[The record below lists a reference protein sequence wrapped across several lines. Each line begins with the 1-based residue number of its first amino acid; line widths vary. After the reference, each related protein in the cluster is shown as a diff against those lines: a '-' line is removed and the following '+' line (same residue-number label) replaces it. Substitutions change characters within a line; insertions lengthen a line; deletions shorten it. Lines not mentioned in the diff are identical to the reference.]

1 MLFDGRPIR
10 NVASLLRSVESELK
24 RKRARTSP
32 LWFRGCTDRDHSLV
46 PSIGRPPYQLE
57 HERPLINAFKQNAV
71 QFLEH
76 RPQTHWEW
84 IFLARHH
91 TVPTRLL
98 DWTERS
104 LLLKARCSCRPQGR
118 SWTRH
123 SRCLWP
129 LRRVQSTVGV
139 SVLRGTASGDRD
151 ERRLSERGISAPG
164 HGIRARQRSVGTRV
178 IGVGSSQ

>member
-57 HERPLINAFKQNAV
+57 HERPLINAFKQNAF

-98 DWTERS
+98 DWTERFV
-104 LLLKARCSCRPQGR
+104 AVEGQ
-118 SWTRH
+118 
-123 SRCLWP
+123 
-129 LRRVQSTVGV
+129 VQLQAAGQKLDAALTLPVAVAEGPEHGGGV
-139 SVLRGTASGDRD
+139 SAQ
-151 ERRLSERGISAPG
+151 G
-164 HGIRARQRSVGTRV
+164 HGVRG
-178 IGVGSSQ
+178 

>member
-98 DWTERS
+98 DWTERFV
-104 LLLKARCSCRPQGR
+104 AVEGQ
-118 SWTRH
+118 
-123 SRCLWP
+123 
-129 LRRVQSTVGV
+129 VQLQAAGQKLDAALTLPVAVAEGPEHGGGV
-139 SVLRGTASGDRD
+139 SAQ
-151 ERRLSERGISAPG
+151 G
-164 HGIRARQRSVGTRV
+164 HGVRG
-178 IGVGSSQ
+178 